1 MHYVVTN
8 LPTTRG
14 SRVGLQLQDTLHG
27 VIVVALDA
35 FPNEIVRTQVQ
46 PGDRIVSVAGVAA
59 RSARAVAKRLKSS
72 NGTVSV
78 CLLRR
83 E

>member
-14 SRVGLQLQDTLHG
+14 SRVGLQLQDSSHG

-35 FPNEIVRTQVQ
+35 FPNEIVRMQVQ
-46 PGDRIVSVAGVAA
+46 SGDRIVSVAGVAV
-59 RSARAVAKRLKSS
+59 RSARAAAKRLKTSS
-72 NGTVSV
+72 GTVSV